1 LNEGVVLGR
10 IPIISRTG
18 VGVVIFLSRG
28 MMEMMQQ
35 VVHLCR
41 QRKSKNC
48 CVVFHFDAKIG
59 WYWGNAIEK
68 KQETRTKSQ
77 EARDVV

>member
-1 LNEGVVLGR
+1 LNEGVVTGL
-10 IPIISRTG
+10 ISIISRIG
-18 VGVVIFLSRG
+18 VGVIIFLSRG
-28 MMEMMQQ
+28 MMEMMQK

-48 CVVFHFDAKIG
+48 CVVFHFVSKDRG
-59 WYWGNAIEK
+59 WMG
-68 KQETRTKSQ
+68 KSKNREPRDKNQ

>member
-1 LNEGVVLGR
+1 LNEGVVTGL
-10 IPIISRTG
+10 ISIISRTG
-18 VGVVIFLSRG
+18 VGVIIFLSRG

-48 CVVFHFDAKIG
+48 CVVFHFDANIG
-59 WYWGNAIEK
+59 VLYEVQSGC
-68 KQETRTKSQ
+68 TKYEVTSRAF
-77 EARDVV
+77 E

>member
-1 LNEGVVLGR
+1 LNEGVVTGL
-10 IPIISRTG
+10 ISIISRTG
-18 VGVVIFLSRG
+18 VGVIIFLSRG

-48 CVVFHFDAKIG
+48 CVVFHFDANIG
-59 WYWGNAIEK
+59 VGWENPRIEI
-68 KQETRTKSQ
+68 QETRTKKQ
-77 EARDVV
+77 EM

>member
-1 LNEGVVLGR
+1 LNEGVVTGL
-10 IPIISRTG
+10 ISIISRTG
-18 VGVVIFLSRG
+18 VGVIIFLSRG

-48 CVVFHFDAKIG
+48 CVVFHFVNKDRG
-59 WYWGNAIEK
+59 FV
-68 KQETRTKSQ
+68 QSTKYEVPSMTFG
-77 EARDVV
+77 